1 VTDVETPGR
10 TQMTFLGHATFRLST
25 PEGREVII
33 DPWTYRNP
41 LCPPDLRN
49 VGPIDLA
56 LVTHAHHDHIGD
68 IFSIARDAR
77 PRIVAVAELGHWMLR
92 RGLHRVQ
99 TMNLGGVLELDDVEV
114 VMTPAAHSS
123 SLDDEPEVNAG
134 VAAGFVLGFS
144 DGLRVYH
151 AGDTAA
157 FAGMALVGEVHRPD
171 VALLP
176 MGDHHTMGPVEA
188 AAATRLLGVRRVVPM
203 HYGIEPGSDD
213 VPQRFRAALDR
224 AGLQHVEVLTMRPG
238 DTAGWD
244 PGGSAFT

>member
-1 VTDVETPGR
+1 MPTDGR
-10 TQMTFLGHATFRLST
+10 TQLTFLGHATFRMTT
-25 PEGREVII
+25 PEGREVIV
-33 DPWTYRNP
+33 DPWTHHNP
-41 LCPPDLRN
+41 LCPPTLRD

-56 LVTHAHHDHIGD
+56 LVTHAHHDHVGD
-68 IFSIARDAR
+68 LFSIANEVR
-77 PRIVAVAELGHWMLR
+77 PRIAAVAELGHWMLR

-99 TMNLGGVLELDDVEV
+99 TMNLGGVLELEGVEV

-123 SLDDEPEVNAG
+123 SIDDEPEVNAG

-144 DGLRVYH
+144 DDLRVYH

-176 MGDHHTMGPVEA
+176 MGDHHTMGPAEA
-188 AAATRLLGVRRVVPM
+188 AVATRLLGVRRVVPM

-213 VPQRFRAALDR
+213 VPERFRAALDGI
-224 AGLQHVEVLTMRPG
+224 GLRDVEVLRMRPG
-238 DTAGWD
+238 DRMDWDAAG
-244 PGGSAFT
+244 AALI

>member
-1 VTDVETPGR
+1 
-10 TQMTFLGHATFRLST
+10 MTFLGHATFRLSS

-33 DPWTYRNP
+33 DPWTHRNP
-41 LCPPDLRN
+41 LCPPALRN

-56 LVTHAHHDHIGD
+56 LVTHAHHDHLGD
-68 IFSIARDAR
+68 IFAIARDTR

-99 TMNLGGVLELDDVEV
+99 TMNLGGVLELEGVEV

-123 SLDDEPEVNAG
+123 SIDDEPEVNAG

-144 DGLRVYH
+144 DGFRVYH

-157 FAGMALVGEVHRPD
+157 FSGMALVGEVHHPD

-188 AAATRLLGVRRVVPM
+188 ATATRLLGVRRVVPM

-213 VPQRFRAALDR
+213 VPQRFRVALDR
-224 AGLQHVEVLTMRPG
+224 IGLDDVEVVPMRPG
-238 DTAGWD
+238 GRLTWD
-244 PGGSAFT
+244 AESSAFG